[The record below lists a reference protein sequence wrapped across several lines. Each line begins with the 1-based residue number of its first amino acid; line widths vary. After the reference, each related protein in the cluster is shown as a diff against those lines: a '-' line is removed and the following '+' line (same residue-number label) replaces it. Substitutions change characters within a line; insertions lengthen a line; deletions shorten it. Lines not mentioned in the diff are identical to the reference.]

1 MSNTTFKEAPATGPG
16 TASPGPGAAAA
27 GSGKAPGS
35 ATAAGPATT
44 TAAGGGPPRDDAATV
59 AFRNFLAAR
68 RRCNSLPDDARSRD
82 PARFAVA
89 WRAYDRADIAMRHA
103 PIATPR
109 GARAALSY
117 LVIGLESLDPGPWSA
132 PVFRNVMR
140 FLRRLPVEAGAD
152 AFPPPA

>member
-1 MSNTTFKEAPATGPG
+1 MNEAASKAPPATAPADGGLADRP
-16 TASPGPGAAAA
+16 AADDRAGA
-27 GSGKAPGS
+27 
-35 ATAAGPATT
+35 
-44 TAAGGGPPRDDAATV
+44 DAATV

-68 RRCNSLPDDARSRD
+68 RRCNRLPDDARSRD

-103 PIATPR
+103 PVATPR

-132 PVFRNVMR
+132 PVFRNIMR
-140 FLRRLPVEAGAD
+140 FLRRLPGGPLPDEAAV
-152 AFPPPA
+152 PPANDGRSSGTAPILRR